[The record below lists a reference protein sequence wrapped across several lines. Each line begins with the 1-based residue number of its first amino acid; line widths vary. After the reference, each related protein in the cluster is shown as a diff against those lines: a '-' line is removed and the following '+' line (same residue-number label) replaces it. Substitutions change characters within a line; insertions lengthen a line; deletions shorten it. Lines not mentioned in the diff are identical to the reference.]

1 MSWTSA
7 ASPAFRGG
15 RVECWFGG
23 GTLDLRG
30 ATLHPDGAVL
40 HTQAIFGGGSVIV
53 PPDWVVTTNVVG
65 IGGAGDARGE
75 LVPLA
80 GPQLTIEGTAVFG
93 GWGILTSDPRVE
105 APATI

>member
-1 MSWTSA
+1 M
-7 ASPAFRGG
+7 
-15 RVECWFGG
+15 
-23 GTLDLRG
+23 
-30 ATLHPDGAVL
+30 
-40 HTQAIFGGGSVIV
+40 
-53 PPDWVVTTNVVG
+53 TTNVVG